1 MRFLEPNTSPE
12 RSPAKNVRTADAPS
26 LQDNGSAC
34 LVRCSVLSLLAALL
48 VAGVAFIPIVAA
60 RQAAEE
66 LAQVEEQNYRVFYRS
81 GDFDPQSVKSF
92 AQERAR
98 ALQEMARRLGVK
110 PPDSPIRFFL
120 YTTYEKKASQQFG
133 RGEFSAD
140 VDQYTVAAVWNEVV
154 PQVELLPD
162 AQVFVAQ
169 AWGTPAHPFLGLAAA
184 SYAAGTWRGAPL
196 ETWGPRITYEEGTYS
211 LDLLANAD
219 SGTGREGEFLSPL
232 VRRPLAGEF
241 ARWVVSG
248 WGLDLLRELYR
259 EAQSPLLESAAARLG
274 SDLQEL
280 EAAWRQWL
288 LEQASNY
295 TPQPGSR
302 SQREPFFQRGVA
314 FTQERWRDGGDYAS
328 EHIGEVLQP
337 LKEMGVDSITVH
349 PFASMPSPAVPQ
361 LVRFAGE
368 SDEGVNNTTFQA
380 HRLGLKV
387 MLKPQIWLRGGHFAG
402 NVHFDDPRERALW
415 FARYRRWIL
424 HYARLAEQNGSD
436 LFCIGNELGK
446 MAQYEAEWRE
456 MIAAV
461 RRIYSGPIT
470 YASHWGGELETLNF
484 WDELDYIG
492 LNNYQP
498 LVQDGISSAAVLQR
512 SAEELA
518 RRVERVQQRWRRPV
532 LFTEVGFPSVQGGA
546 RQPWNE
552 RVSSVVDVAEQ
563 SRAYEAI
570 FRAFYNKPW
579 FYGMYWWKWYSTGCG
594 GGPHDGLLTPM
605 NKPAA
610 DVMARWYRRP
620 L

>member
-1 MRFLEPNTSPE
+1 MSAWLIQKDEGSRRDVLERMR
-12 RSPAKNVRTADAPS
+12 
-26 LQDNGSAC
+26 SAGFA
-34 LVRCSVLSLLAALL
+34 RWSVLTLLTGVLVTGAALLAA
-48 VAGVAFIPIVAA
+48 VA
-60 RQAAEE
+60 RQQAAEE
-66 LAQVEEQNYRVFYRS
+66 PAQVEANNYLVFYRS
-81 GDFDPQSVKSF
+81 EDFDPQSVKSF

-98 ALQEMARRLGVK
+98 ALQQMARRLGVE
-110 PPDSPIRFFL
+110 PPDRPIRFFL
-120 YTTYEKKASQQFG
+120 YATYEQKASQEFG

-140 VDQYTVAAVWNEVV
+140 VDQHTVAAVWNEVV

-162 AQVFVAQ
+162 ALVLVTQV
-169 AWGTPAHPFLGLAAA
+169 WGKPAHPFLALATA

-196 ETWGPRITYEEGTYS
+196 ETWGPRITYEEGTYR

-248 WGLDLLRELYR
+248 WGLDMLRELYR
-259 EAQSPLLESAAARLG
+259 KAQSPLLESVAALLG
-274 SDLQEL
+274 SDPKQL

-288 LEQASNY
+288 LAQSNNY
-295 TPQPGSR
+295 APKSTSR
-302 SQREPFFQRGVA
+302 RPPFFQRGVA

-328 EHIGEVLQP
+328 EHIGEALKP

-349 PFASMPSPAVPQ
+349 PFASMPSPDVPQ

-368 SDEGVNNTTFQA
+368 SDEGVNNTTYQA
-380 HRLGLKV
+380 RRLGLKV

-402 NVHFDDPRERALW
+402 NVYFDDPRERALW

-446 MAQYEAEWRE
+446 MVQYESQWRE

-484 WDELDYIG
+484 WDVLDYIG

-498 LVQDGISSAAVLQR
+498 LVQDRISSAAVLQR

-518 RRVERVQQRWRRPV
+518 RRVERVHRRWRRPV
-532 LFTEVGFPSVQGGA
+532 LFTEVGFPSVQGGT

-552 RVSSVVDVAEQ
+552 RISSVVDVAEQ

-579 FYGMYWWKWYSTGCG
+579 FYGMYWWKWYSTGSG
-594 GGPHDGLLTPM
+594 GGPNDGMLTPM